1 MSITVEL
8 SEEHYWI
15 LAQAVSAAG
24 TASHRH
30 GMERHAERFHE
41 AEKNLFRAY
50 EQQNGTDEMEFRVK
64 TLYRDSLMEVA
75 TTDSGNLT
83 ECVESVIS
91 TNPEYRVV
99 VEQKV

>member
-1 MSITVEL
+1 MTIQVNL
-8 SEEHYWI
+8 SEQHYWI

-50 EQQNGTDEMEFRVK
+50 ENQDKETDAEFTVHMR
-64 TLYRDSLMEVA
+64 YRGESINTFEA
-75 TTDSGNLT
+75 TTETLG
-83 ECVESVIS
+83 EVIENVTD
-91 TNPEYRVV
+91 TNPNYAIEVV
-99 VEQKV
+99 RE

>member
-1 MSITVEL
+1 MTITVEL

-41 AEKNLFRAY
+41 AEKDLFRAY
-50 EQQNGTDEMEFRVK
+50 ERQDTEDDTDFIVK
-64 TLYRDSLMEVA
+64 VMYRDSVMKEVEA
-75 TTDSGNLT
+75 SSGNLEET
-83 ECVESVIS
+83 IAQVLESKPDTYWIIVEL
-91 TNPEYRVV
+91 
-99 VEQKV
+99 K